1 MGNHWKRWRGYM
13 DELEEAMRMAGAQL
27 QDVERALAEKWQ
39 FHSWKTPQRE
49 AHEPHLVDKARRIP
63 FFRTLMRAAAELGPD
78 PEIPAPPAEVEAW
91 ETTETAVR
99 ELSAERGAQFP
110 PSAASDPLEKQ
121 PPARLRNA
129 ERALAHRTRSL
140 LVVLEELTS
149 PRNALA
155 IVRTAD
161 ALGLQEVHFID
172 ARGKVILNHATT
184 RMCERW
190 MDLVWHRDPTR
201 AIDELAERGYQVLA
215 ADFAEESRAVDS
227 APLGSK
233 IALVLGN
240 EQEGV
245 SPAVRE
251 KADGLLHIPTV
262 GFTSYLNVSV
272 TAGMALY
279 ELDRRMRNEGLR
291 EPLTEEDAQR
301 LRRSWY
307 SLLAG
312 RSAAKQSEY
321 CKWLGDPP
329 EPSSARKAIPSREK
343 RRQLSRPDAHES
355 SR

>member
-13 DELEEAMRMAGAQL
+13 DELEEAMRMAGTQL

-39 FHSWKTPQRE
+39 CHSWKTPQRE
-49 AHEPHLVDKARRIP
+49 ARQPHLVDKARRIP
-63 FFRTLMRAAAELGPD
+63 FLRTLMQAAAELGPD
-78 PEIPAPPAEVEAW
+78 PRIPAPPNEVLAW
-91 ETTETAVR
+91 ETGETVDR
-99 ELSAERGAQFP
+99 ELSGERGARLA
-110 PSAASDPLEKQ
+110 PSTTNKPLEGP

-129 ERALAHRTRSL
+129 ERALAHRSRSL
-140 LVVLEELTS
+140 VVVLEELTS
-149 PRNALA
+149 PRNASA
-155 IVRTAD
+155 IVRTAE
-161 ALGLQEVHFID
+161 ALGLQEVHFVD
-172 ARGKVILNHATT
+172 ERGKVILNRATT

-201 AIDELAERGYQVLA
+201 AIDELAGRGYRILA
-215 ADFAEESRAVDS
+215 ADFAENSRAVDS
-227 APLGSK
+227 APLGSR

-251 KADGLLHIPTV
+251 RADGLLHIPTV

-291 EPLTEEDAQR
+291 EPLEEEDARR

-321 CKWLGDPP
+321 SRWLRDPP
-329 EPSSARKAIPSREK
+329 EPSSLRKAVPSREK
-343 RRQLSRPDAHES
+343 RRQLSRSRANES